1 MPALETILKD
11 AWLPLLAVWIAGAL
25 KAKPKAYTERPDS
38 RLGHL
43 LTIAVALS
51 LLFWD
56 RARMGVLAARI
67 VPKSEA
73 AAAIA
78 IVLTA
83 AGILLAI
90 WARVCLGG
98 NWSAIVAI
106 KQDHALIRT
115 GPYRYVRHP
124 IYAGI
129 LTAMLGNAV
138 GFGEVGCLLAIPI
151 AFAAFLAKARME
163 DAFLDARFG
172 AAHRLYR
179 EQVKSLIPLVL

>member
-1 MPALETILKD
+1 MPSVDTILKY
-11 AWLPLLAVWIAGAL
+11 AWLPMLAVWTLGAL

-43 LTIAVALS
+43 LTIAVAMT

-56 RARMGVLAARI
+56 RARAGILAARL
-67 VPKSEA
+67 VPRSDA
-73 AAAIA
+73 ASAIA
-78 IVLTA
+78 IALTF

-90 WARVCLGG
+90 WARLYLGG

-106 KQDHALIRT
+106 KQDHSLVRS

-129 LTAMLGNAV
+129 LTAMLGNAI
-138 GFGEVGCLLAIPI
+138 GFGEAGCLLSIPI

-163 DAFLDARFG
+163 DDFLDARFG
-172 AAHRLYR
+172 AEHRRYR